1 MLLRERAETEADL
14 APSTSPGRSR
24 STASLLLL
32 VTVITG
38 GPEAGWLSMRTIGLL
53 AASAALF
60 GLSLLIESRSSAP
73 LVPMRV
79 LRSRTLV
86 GGNIVLLA
94 AGMSIDG
101 MLYVLT
107 L

>member
-1 MLLRERAETEADL
+1 
-14 APSTSPGRSR
+14 
-24 STASLLLL
+24 
-32 VTVITG
+32 
-38 GPEAGWLSMRTIGLL
+38 
-53 AASAALF
+53 
-60 GLSLLIESRSSAP
+60 
-73 LVPMRV
+73 MRV